1 MDFDRLAAADFACL
15 VPAYNE
21 APRLGAVLG
30 VLADCAWLPQIIVV
44 DDGSSD
50 ETTEVAMAVGATD
63 GEMPVYLEVAPGL
76 PPEQPLA
83 SSNSRFV
90 VLRHTRNAGKAT
102 ALVTGFAYTE
112 RQHLLM
118 VDADLLGFQ
127 PDHLADLALP
137 VALGRVQM
145 TTGIFRGGR
154 LNTDAAHVVAPGLSG
169 QRALT
174 REVWDRFRELFPDP
188 AVLGYGVEEA
198 LEDLIKHH
206 GVTRE
211 LVEWRGVSHV
221 TKEEKVGLIKGW
233 EWRLKMFREVLSS
246 RIGADWR
253 AMLSPKRPMD

>member
-1 MDFDRLAAADFACL
+1 MDLDLLTSADFACL

-30 VLADCAWLPQIIVV
+30 VLAECPWLPQIIVV
-44 DDGSSD
+44 DDGSAD

-63 GEMPVYLEVAPGL
+63 GELPVFLEVAPGL
-76 PPEQPLA
+76 PPESLVKDSP
-83 SSNSRFV
+83 SRFL
-90 VLRHTRNAGKAT
+90 VLRHTKNAGKAT
-102 ALVTGFAYTE
+102 ALVTGFAYTL
-112 RQHLLM
+112 RHNLLM

-127 PDHLADLALP
+127 PEHLADLALP
-137 VALGRVQM
+137 VAEGRVQM

-174 REVWDRFRELFPDP
+174 REVWDRFRQLFPDP
-188 AVLGYGVEEA
+188 SVLGYGVEEA

-206 GVTRE
+206 GVSRE

-233 EWRLKMFREVLSS
+233 EWRLKMFREVLAS

-253 AMLSPKRPMD
+253 ALLSPKRPMD